1 MPTPRLVAIALV
13 LAVLAGCQAKV
24 DAKYPGALAACDL
37 LTRDQAIRATD
48 VGAKLS
54 TAQAKE
60 SHVIVPYKYCVW
72 SYKQPRAH
80 WYSAYAQGPIERRL
94 KISVSVHTAKQHG
107 ATGAIAEYDGQR
119 GSMVANHATVG
130 DVPGIGEEAFLATD
144 DFQGLV
150 TSRVWFRRSNAVVEV
165 ELWGTDC
172 CVQKTVE
179 TQMQAANRRRLLLA
193 AATAADRTLQGR

>member
-1 MPTPRLVAIALV
+1 MPTPRMVAIVLV
-13 LAVLAGCQAKV
+13 LAVLAGCQATV
-24 DAKYPGALAACDL
+24 DAKYPGTLTACDL
-37 LTRDQAIRATD
+37 LPRDQAIQVTD

-60 SHVIVPYKYCVW
+60 SHVLVPYKYCLW

-80 WYSAYAQGPIERRL
+80 WYSAYAQGPIERQL
-94 KISVSVHTAKQHG
+94 KIYVSVHTAKQHG
-107 ATGAIAEYDGQR
+107 AKGAIAEYDGQR
-119 GSMVANHATVG
+119 SSMVANHATVG
-130 DVPGIGEEAFLATD
+130 DVPGIGEQAFLATD

-172 CVQKTVE
+172 CASKTQQ

-193 AATAADRTLQGR
+193 AATAADRNLPGR